1 MYNWIL
7 LFCAAISMVFPSSLA
22 QAKTKNFQVYGIHNA
37 LHMGN
42 PDEPNSKDL
51 YINMG
56 ARNGIKVGSVVEILK
71 TVSTY
76 DLSNKKLFREITFP
90 FGKAKIIHA
99 EDDVAVARVI
109 QLNPSSETPVAV
121 PYNVQVGDSIR
132 ATR

>member
-1 MYNWIL
+1 MVNRIL
-7 LFCAAISMVFPSSLA
+7 FSCAVLMSFQVQTV
-22 QAKTKNFQVYGIHNA
+22 QAKTKNFQVYGVHNA

-42 PDEPNSKDL
+42 PDEPNAKDL

-56 ARNGIKVGSVVEILK
+56 SRNGLKVGSIVEILK

-76 DLSNKKLFREITFP
+76 DLSSKRLFREITFP

-99 EDDVAVARVI
+99 DDDVAVARVI
-109 QLNPSSETPVAV
+109 QLNPASETPVAV

-132 ATR
+132 ASR